1 MNLDK
6 NLLEKVLA
14 SALRTG
20 ADFSELYFEDTLSRS
35 VGLSDGAIESAVS
48 AQSIG
53 VGLRLLKGTHCVYAY
68 GNDISPAGLMSLAQS
83 ASAAISGTGDAK
95 DIVLTPK
102 KVQSAHK
109 IVLPCG
115 KGDVKYMADCLRAAD
130 ASARGYSSEISQV
143 NAGISDI
150 FKKVLIANSDGL
162 LVRDERA
169 YCRLRVTSVASSG
182 NENQSSTVSPG
193 AHAGSEFLHTLN
205 FDQLA
210 KETARSAVTMLHAP
224 LCPAGVMPVV
234 MGNGFGG
241 VIFHEACGHSLEA
254 TSVAKG
260 NSVFCNKLGEQI
272 ANPKVTAYD
281 DGTLP
286 GEWGSLNVND
296 EGEKTKR
303 ITLLENGILKS
314 YMIDKLGARRMNMAQ
329 TGSGRRESYKF
340 APTSRMT
347 NTYIAAGNDK
357 NRDIIASVDNGL
369 YAAKMGGGSV
379 NPVTCEFNFAVL
391 EGYLIK
397 NGKITTPVRGAT
409 LIGRGNEILFNIDMV
424 GADMLMAQGMCGSES
439 GSVPTNVGQPMIRI
453 SSITV
458 GGKS

>member
-1 MNLDK
+1 MELDK
-6 NLLEKVLA
+6 SLLSEVLGR
-14 SALRTG
+14 ALRTG
-20 ADFSELYFEDTLSRS
+20 ADFSELYFEDTVSQNIGLSNKCIETAVSSRS
-35 VGLSDGAIESAVS
+35 C
-48 AQSIG
+48 G
-53 VGLRLLKGTHCVYAY
+53 VGLRILKGTQCVYAY
-68 GNDISPAGLMSLAQS
+68 GNDLSRNGLMALADS
-83 ASAAISGTGDAK
+83 VCAALSGNADVP
-95 DIVLTPK
+95 DIVLHPNYIERI
-102 KVQSAHK
+102 HP
-109 IVLPCG
+109 IVIPCG
-115 KGDVKYMADCLRAAD
+115 KGDIKFKADCLRAAE
-130 ASARGYSSEISQV
+130 AAARGYSSEISQV

-150 FKKVLIANSDGL
+150 FKRVVIANSEGL
-162 LVRDERA
+162 FVEDERA
-169 YCRLRVTSVASSG
+169 YCRFNVAAVASSG
-182 NENQSSTVSPG
+182 NENQSSSQSPG
-193 AHAGSEFLHTLN
+193 AHAGSEFLQTLD
-205 FDQLA
+205 FAHLGADAA
-210 KETARSAVTMLHAP
+210 KSAVTMLHAP

-234 MGNGFGG
+234 MDNGFGG

-260 NSVFCNKLGEQI
+260 NSVFCGKMGQKI
-272 ANPKVTAYD
+272 GSDKVTAYD
-281 DGTLP
+281 DGTIP

-296 EGEKTKR
+296 EGEKTQR
-303 ITLLENGILKS
+303 ITLLENGVLKS
-314 YMIDKLGARRMNMAQ
+314 YMIDKLGARRMGMAQ

-347 NTYIAAGNDK
+347 NTYIAAGEDSNE
-357 NRDIIASVDNGL
+357 DIIASVEDGL

-424 GADMLMAQGMCGSES
+424 GKDMTMAQGMCGSES

>member
-6 NLLEKVLA
+6 NLLQKVLA
-14 SALRTG
+14 SALITG
-20 ADFSELYFEDTLSRS
+20 ADFSELYFEETVSRS
-35 VGLSDGAIESAVS
+35 IGLSDKTIENVVS
-48 AQSIG
+48 AQSRG
-53 VGLRLLKGTHCVYAY
+53 VGLRVLKGTKCVYAY
-68 GNDISPAGLMSLAQS
+68 GNDLSPQGLMSLAQS
-83 ASAAISGTGDAK
+83 TAAALSGNAGET
-95 DIVLTPK
+95 DITLAPV
-102 KVQSAHK
+102 KVERVHP
-109 IVLPCG
+109 IIIPCG
-115 KGDVKYMADCLRAAD
+115 KGDVKYMADRLSAAD
-130 ASARGYSSEISQV
+130 ASARSYSSEISQV

-150 FKKVLIANSDGL
+150 FKKVVIANSEGAF
-162 LVRDERA
+162 VQDERA
-169 YCRLRVTSVASSG
+169 YCRLRITSIASNG
-182 NENQSSTVSPG
+182 AENQSSSVSPG
-193 AHAGSEFLHTLN
+193 AHAGSEYLHTLD
-205 FDQLA
+205 FEALG
-210 KETARSAVTMLHAP
+210 KETAKSAVTMLHAP

-260 NSVFCNKLGEQI
+260 NSVFCNKLGQRI
-272 ANPKVTAYD
+272 GSDKVTAYD
-281 DGTLP
+281 DGTLV

-296 EGEKTKR
+296 EGEKTQR

-314 YMIDKLGARRMNMAQ
+314 YMIDKLGARRMGMAQ

-357 NRDIIASVDNGL
+357 NEDIISSVDNGL

-379 NPVTCEFNFAVL
+379 NPITCEFNFAVL

-397 NGKITTPVRGAT
+397 NGRITTPVRGAT
-409 LIGRGNEILFNIDMV
+409 LIGRGNEVLLNIDMV
-424 GADMLMAQGMCGSES
+424 GTDMAMAQGMCGSES
-439 GSVPTNVGQPMIRI
+439 GSIPTNVGQPMIRI
-453 SSITV
+453 SNITV